1 MNARQIVIIL
11 TSVLLSATDIV
22 GQEIH
27 PFVKGGLTIGLFDGF
42 AASKEDVGHMGF
54 NFGGGV
60 QIPLTKNNKT
70 FLEPSLN
77 LISKGNVYE
86 PEKAGGRV
94 TFDLLFVETQVDL
107 VFRGRMGSHWVF
119 VVGTGLYGAYGIGG
133 KATSTNGVTWYRG
146 IPVGGSPSM
155 YDDVVGANRWDVG
168 WRFVTIGVDYH
179 HFMFRLEYELGFL
192 EQFNKTFYYNSSE
205 KYRGGNASYS
215 LNLGYR
221 F

>member
-1 MNARQIVIIL
+1 
-11 TSVLLSATDIV
+11 
-22 GQEIH
+22 
-27 PFVKGGLTIGLFDGF
+27 
-42 AASKEDVGHMGF
+42 
-54 NFGGGV
+54 
-60 QIPLTKNNKT
+60 
-70 FLEPSLN
+70 
-77 LISKGNVYE
+77 
-86 PEKAGGRV
+86 
-94 TFDLLFVETQVDL
+94 
-107 VFRGRMGSHWVF
+107 
-119 VVGTGLYGAYGIGG
+119 
-133 KATSTNGVTWYRG
+133 
-146 IPVGGSPSM
+146 M

>member
-11 TSVLLSATDIV
+11 TSVLLSATDVV

-60 QIPLTKNNKT
+60 QIPLTKNN
-70 FLEPSLN
+70 
-77 LISKGNVYE
+77 KGNVYE

-146 IPVGGSPSM
+146 IPVGESPSM

-205 KYRGGNASYS
+205 KYRGSNASYS